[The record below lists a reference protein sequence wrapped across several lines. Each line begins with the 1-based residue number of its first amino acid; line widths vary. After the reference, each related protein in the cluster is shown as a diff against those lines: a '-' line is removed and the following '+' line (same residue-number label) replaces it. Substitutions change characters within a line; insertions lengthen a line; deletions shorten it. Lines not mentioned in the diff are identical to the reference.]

1 MEILDLRVINSKA
14 ANLVYYFKYKLM
26 SRQFIFFHLYESWI
40 RSKYVGQTPWQ
51 TSINNVLLR
60 PYFCQLI

>member
-1 MEILDLRVINSKA
+1 MEVPDLRVINSRA

-40 RSKYVGQTPWQ
+40 RSQYVGQTPLQ

-60 PYFCQLI
+60 PYFCQFI